1 MFSRNNIEGEKMNI
15 NQNLYFN
22 QNRYQNRKNSY
33 SPNFG
38 LKINVEGLCLMIH
51 NELPSSTLRKEVDAS
66 FLDAALVELRGKHWW
81 SRTETA
87 IDLGKKAD
95 FNGHQIRYVHIGK
108 TTPEVIKNLGRSLS
122 EVVQDQI
129 AKMEQPKPKRTFSD
143 RLKSLF
149 DRLIVDDTQ

>member
-1 MFSRNNIEGEKMNI
+1 MNI

-22 QNRYQNRKNSY
+22 QSGYQNKKSSC

-38 LKINVEGLCLMIH
+38 LNVKVEGLCSMIH
-51 NELPSSTLRKEVDAS
+51 NELPNSILRKEVDAS

-108 TTPEVIKNLGRSLS
+108 TTPEILKNLGKSLS
-122 EVVQDQI
+122 EVVQNQI
-129 AKMEQPKPKRTFSD
+129 AKMEQPKPKRTFGD

-149 DRLIVDDTQ
+149 ERLLVDDSQEVSSKN